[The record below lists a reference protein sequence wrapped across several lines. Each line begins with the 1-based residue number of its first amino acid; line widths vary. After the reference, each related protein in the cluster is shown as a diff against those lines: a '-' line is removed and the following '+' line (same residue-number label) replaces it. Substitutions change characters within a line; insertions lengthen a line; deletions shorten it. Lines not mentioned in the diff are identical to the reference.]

1 MVEVADTDEMP
12 FNLVRSTIKPKRE
25 RLNQCKADS
34 LSPRPLTPSTGEIYP
49 LPPPLEGTDT
59 CEPISQDVNLGQ
71 SKIKEA
77 PKPFEVRNP
86 SQNSIFLFE
95 ESLEPPNPPEI
106 LNAFNARA
114 KTEGLLKPTPVAI
127 SLRQKLEKDLNHEQ
141 LQFISFID
149 SCNAILLRDI
159 RTKQLH
165 LMKKDIFQGSST
177 VMDKQCL
184 APPNTPGLV
193 MSSAQQTENAVV
205 MVANATAD
213 ENKLNIEEVSH
224 SHPSD
229 SETISFASNTSQE
242 VGLKPPEFTMKE
254 HKRYNY
260 VMLASKENEAPKQF
274 DGQNKTKVRPNIKE
288 IPINESMTVG
298 KMQVSKYGVYDCIN
312 LLISVLDVFDD
323 KELLLLSDTACA
335 TSQISVEKNIM
346 ACINTL
352 VSFGDQYEMDRFQI
366 RANKHNIFIDAK
378 ERYNALFDSKRKK
391 SQKPLKDLESDL
403 EKPLPITI
411 PDRTIKCPSPKSI
424 KKNVGTQVK
433 STADIKKKP
442 IPVPQ
447 ITVTKPK
454 CPTPCPSP
462 YPPPKFNGKYKGGLK
477 YCSINGPNPNPDSF
491 TQLKDEESTST
502 DIVTPQTQDK
512 CNSTEDMVNKTT
524 PAYVNGYATNENAD
538 NRLNKTS
545 LVTFSPMVS
554 KRMRPLVKLPKL
566 KKKFRDGSYSPYEP
580 PKSMLPLGSTK
591 SASTSHV
598 RKIIPSYGEVE
609 VDNLSVNSIT
619 TVTDDIVYTDFTRPK
634 NSVEVKQQPNQT
646 SPLYRIQNHAKTDV
660 KISAFRSLL
669 RKVAKPFKKYPKI
682 EEKDIPL
689 KSVEVKTGSG
699 NKSTENDE
707 TKASGND
714 QLGVVGNKASSI
726 DKLRVVGV
734 KASDSDQ
741 LGVVGTKASNND
753 QRGLVGNKEVSS
765 PSGRI
770 LKVPT
775 TEECKRRNCNFQSWL
790 DAKNDE
796 LQAKKSQT
804 NLAGKKSCRGI
815 YNLFI
820 IFII

>member
-1 MVEVADTDEMP
+1 MYGPFADYGDQNTFNRGTLNHFMVEDAATDEMP

-25 RLNQCKADS
+25 RLNPCKAYS
-34 LSPRPLTPSTGEIYP
+34 LSPRPLTPTTGEIYP

-77 PKPFEVRNP
+77 PKSFEVMNP
-86 SQNSIFLFE
+86 SQNSTFLFE
-95 ESLEPPNPPEI
+95 ESLELPNPPEI
-106 LNAFNARA
+106 LSAFNARA

-127 SLRQKLEKDLNHEQ
+127 SLRQKLEKDLSHEQ

-149 SCNAILLRDI
+149 SCNAILLRDT

-177 VMDKQCL
+177 VIDKQRL

-193 MSSAQQTENAVV
+193 MSTGQQTENAGV

-213 ENKLNIEEVSH
+213 ENKSNIEEVSH
-224 SHPSD
+224 SYPSD
-229 SETISFASNTSQE
+229 SETVSFASNTSQE

-260 VMLASKENEAPKQF
+260 VMVASKENEAPKQF
-274 DGQNKTKVRPNIKE
+274 DGQNETKVRPNIKE

-312 LLISVLDVFDD
+312 LLIGVLDVFDD
-323 KELLLLSDTACA
+323 KELLLLSDTTCA

-391 SQKPLKDLESDL
+391 AQKPLKDLESDL

-433 STADIKKKP
+433 CTADIKKKP

-447 ITVTKPK
+447 ITGTKPK
-454 CPTPCPSP
+454 CLTPCPSP
-462 YPPPKFNGKYKGGLK
+462 YPSPKFNGKYKGGLN
-477 YCSINGPNPNPDSF
+477 YCNGPNPNTDSF

-502 DIVTPQTQDK
+502 DIATPQTQDK

-524 PAYVNGYATNENAD
+524 PGYVNGYATNENAD

-566 KKKFRDGSYSPYEP
+566 KKRFRDASCSPYEP

-609 VDNLSVNSIT
+609 IDNLSVNSIT
-619 TVTDDIVYTDFTRPK
+619 TVTDDIVYTDFTRPI
-634 NSVEVKQQPNQT
+634 NSVGVKQRSDQT
-646 SPLYRIQNHAKTDV
+646 SPLYWIQNHAKTDV

-669 RKVAKPFKKYPKI
+669 WKVAKPFKKYPKV

-707 TKASGND
+707 TKASG
-714 QLGVVGNKASSI
+714 
-726 DKLRVVGV
+726 
-734 KASDSDQ
+734 SDQ
-741 LGVVGTKASNND
+741 LGVAGNKASNSD
-753 QRGLVGNKEVSS
+753 QRGLAGDKEVIS

-775 TEECKRRNCNFQSWL
+775 AEECKRRNRNFQSWL
-790 DAKNDE
+790 DTKNDE
-796 LQAKKSQT
+796 LQAKKSQP
-804 NLAGKKSCRGI
+804 NLAGKKSRRGI
-815 YNLFI
+815 YNLLI

>member
-1 MVEVADTDEMP
+1 MVEDAATDEMP

-34 LSPRPLTPSTGEIYP
+34 FSPRPLTPSTGEIYP
-49 LPPPLEGTDT
+49 LPPPPEGTDT

-71 SKIKEA
+71 FKIKEA

-86 SQNSIFLFE
+86 LRKSTFLFE
-95 ESLEPPNPPEI
+95 ESLELPNPPEI

-127 SLRQKLEKDLNHEQ
+127 SLPQKLDKDLNHKQ

-149 SCNAILLRDI
+149 SSNAVLLRDM

-177 VMDKQCL
+177 VMDKQRL

-193 MSSAQQTENAVV
+193 MSTGQQTENAVV
-205 MVANATAD
+205 MVANATVD
-213 ENKLNIEEVSH
+213 ENKSNIEEVSH
-224 SHPSD
+224 SYPSD
-229 SETISFASNTSQE
+229 SETFSFASNTSQE

-260 VMLASKENEAPKQF
+260 VMVASKENEAPKQS

-312 LLISVLDVFDD
+312 LLIGVLDVFDN

-391 SQKPLKDLESDL
+391 AQKPLKDLERDL

-433 STADIKKKP
+433 CTADIKKKP

-462 YPPPKFNGKYKGGLK
+462 YPSPKFNGKYKGGLNF
-477 YCSINGPNPNPDSF
+477 CNINGSNPNPDSF

-512 CNSTEDMVNKTT
+512 CNSTEDMVDKTT
-524 PAYVNGYATNENAD
+524 HAYVNGYATNENAD

-554 KRMRPLVKLPKL
+554 RRMRPLVKLPKL
-566 KKKFRDGSYSPYEP
+566 NKKFRDGSCSPYEP

-634 NSVEVKQQPNQT
+634 NSVGKQRSNQT
-646 SPLYRIQNHAKTDV
+646 SPLYGIQNHAKTDV
-660 KISAFRSLL
+660 KISAFRYLL
-669 RKVAKPFKKYPKI
+669 RKVAKPFKKYPKV
-682 EEKDIPL
+682 EKNDIPL
-689 KSVEVKTGSG
+689 KIFEVKTGSG

-707 TKASGND
+707 TKASG
-714 QLGVVGNKASSI
+714 
-726 DKLRVVGV
+726 
-734 KASDSDQ
+734 SDQ
-741 LGVVGTKASNND
+741 LGVVGVKASGSD
-753 QRGLVGNKEVSS
+753 QLGEVRNKASGSDRRGLAGDKEVIS

-775 TEECKRRNCNFQSWL
+775 AEECKRRNCNFQSWL
-790 DAKNDE
+790 EAKNDE
-796 LQAKKSQT
+796 LQTKKSQT
-804 NLAGKKSCRGI
+804 NLAGNKSRRGM
-815 YNLFI
+815 YNLPF